1 VIDFGA
7 QEMPALLRSVYRRAD
22 ITKPR
27 NLAGQAIDIAVADM
41 EALILANLS
50 ADEED
55 MRNLALQRALVV
67 KEYLAG
73 QQLAMDRLFLGPVK
87 TGAAAADTKPQV
99 ELELAGT

>member
-1 VIDFGA
+1 
-7 QEMPALLRSVYRRAD
+7 
-22 ITKPR
+22 
-27 NLAGQAIDIAVADM
+27 M

-55 MRNLALQRALVV
+55 MRSLALQRALAV

-73 QQLAMDRLFLGPVK
+73 QQLPGDQLFLGRVK

-99 ELELAGT
+99 ELEIAAM